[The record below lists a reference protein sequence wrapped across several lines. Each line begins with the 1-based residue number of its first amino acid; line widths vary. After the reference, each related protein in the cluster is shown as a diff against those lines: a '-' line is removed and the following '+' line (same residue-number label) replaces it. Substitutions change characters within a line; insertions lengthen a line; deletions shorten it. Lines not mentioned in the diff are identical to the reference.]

1 MTSLGTGVGTG
12 LGILVS
18 RMDGTGDTGRQRDL
32 AKSGLW
38 LGLANAL
45 VFAAA
50 GALLVEGYFAL
61 SSDQPEVR
69 AAGIQ
74 YGRIIFLGSL
84 GLFVESN
91 CTKLLQAKGNML
103 LPMLAQ
109 VAGAVI
115 NLVLDPVLIFGLL
128 GAPELGVAGAAVA
141 TVLGQWAAMGITLA
155 AVWRTY
161 GMCGRLRFADCR
173 KIFRCGLPSI
183 AMQSLYTLYII
194 GLNLILKQFTED
206 AVTVL
211 GIYYKLQAFFFIPLM
226 GLQQVIVPVIS
237 YNHGAGSAGRVRET
251 LRCAVRIS
259 VAVMALATGGVLGRA
274 GMAALDL
281 FPRRGHPGHRRAGAA
296 AYRPQLC
303 AGRCHH
309 DAHRLFPG
317 RRPGQKQPVRHGAA
331 AGRAA
336 GAPCLGAAF
345 LGPWL
350 CVADLPFDRACSA
363 CLQPCPLPGQKA
375 SRRSAALNGRPA
387 LTRGPRHGP
396 ETPAFCSSI

>member
-1 MTSLGTGVGTG
+1 DSYFVARYSLSGLTALSVIYPIQLLMTSLGTGVGTG

-69 AAGIQ
+69 AAGVQ

-84 GLFVESN
+84 GLLVESN

-115 NLVLDPVLIFGLL
+115 NLLLDPVLIFGLL
-128 GAPELGVAGAAVA
+128 GAPELGVAGAAAA

-161 GMCGRLRFADCR
+161 GMR
-173 KIFRCGLPSI
+173 
-183 AMQSLYTLYII
+183 
-194 GLNLILKQFTED
+194 
-206 AVTVL
+206 
-211 GIYYKLQAFFFIPLM
+211 
-226 GLQQVIVPVIS
+226 
-237 YNHGAGSAGRVRET
+237 
-251 LRCAVRIS
+251 
-259 VAVMALATGGVLGRA
+259 
-274 GMAALDL
+274 
-281 FPRRGHPGHRRAGAA
+281 
-296 AYRPQLC
+296 
-303 AGRCHH
+303 
-309 DAHRLFPG
+309 
-317 RRPGQKQPVRHGAA
+317 
-331 AGRAA
+331 
-336 GAPCLGAAF
+336 
-345 LGPWL
+345 
-350 CVADLPFDRACSA
+350 
-363 CLQPCPLPGQKA
+363 
-375 SRRSAALNGRPA
+375 
-387 LTRGPRHGP
+387 
-396 ETPAFCSSI
+396 

>member
-1 MTSLGTGVGTG
+1 M
-12 LGILVS
+12 
-18 RMDGTGDTGRQRDL
+18 
-32 AKSGLW
+32 
-38 LGLANAL
+38 
-45 VFAAA
+45 
-50 GALLVEGYFAL
+50 EGYFAL

-69 AAGIQ
+69 AAGVQ

-128 GAPELGVAGAAVA
+128 GAPELGVAGAAAA

-259 VAVMALATGGVLGRA
+259 VAVMALATAAFWAVPEWLLSIFSPDAAILAIGVP
-274 GMAALDL
+274 AL
-281 FPRRGHPGHRRAGAA
+281 RRIALSFVPAGATMMLTV
-296 AYRPQLC
+296 YFQGVDR
-303 AGRCHH
+303 GKSS
-309 DAHRLFPG
+309 LFVTVLRQVVLLVPLAWVLHFWG
-317 RRPGQKQPVRHGAA
+317 
-331 AGRAA
+331 
-336 GAPCLGAAF
+336 LGF
-345 LGPWL
+345 VWL
-350 CVADLPFDRACSA
+350 TFPLTELAVLACS
-363 CLQPCPLPGQKA
+363 LVLYRVKRLPAGL
-375 SRRSAALNGRPA
+375 RS
-387 LTRGPRHGP
+387 
-396 ETPAFCSSI
+396 

>member
-1 MTSLGTGVGTG
+1 MGDTPIGKLLLKLSPPVMLALLIQSIYNIVDSYFVARYSLSGLTALSVIYPIQLLMTSLGTGVGTG

-18 RMDGTGDTGRQRDL
+18 RMDGTGDAGRQRDL

-69 AAGIQ
+69 AAGVQ

-128 GAPELGVAGAAVA
+128 GAPELGVAGAAAA

-155 AVWRTY
+155 AV
-161 GMCGRLRFADCR
+161 
-173 KIFRCGLPSI
+173 
-183 AMQSLYTLYII
+183 
-194 GLNLILKQFTED
+194 
-206 AVTVL
+206 
-211 GIYYKLQAFFFIPLM
+211 
-226 GLQQVIVPVIS
+226 
-237 YNHGAGSAGRVRET
+237 
-251 LRCAVRIS
+251 
-259 VAVMALATGGVLGRA
+259 
-274 GMAALDL
+274 
-281 FPRRGHPGHRRAGAA
+281 
-296 AYRPQLC
+296 
-303 AGRCHH
+303 
-309 DAHRLFPG
+309 
-317 RRPGQKQPVRHGAA
+317 
-331 AGRAA
+331 
-336 GAPCLGAAF
+336 
-345 LGPWL
+345 
-350 CVADLPFDRACSA
+350 
-363 CLQPCPLPGQKA
+363 
-375 SRRSAALNGRPA
+375 
-387 LTRGPRHGP
+387 
-396 ETPAFCSSI
+396 